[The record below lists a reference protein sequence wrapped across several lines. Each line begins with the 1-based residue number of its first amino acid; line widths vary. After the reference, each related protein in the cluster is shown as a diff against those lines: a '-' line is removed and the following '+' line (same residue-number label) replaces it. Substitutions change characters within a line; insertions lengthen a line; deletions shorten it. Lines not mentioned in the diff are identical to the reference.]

1 MVVCLIDLII
11 GDLVE
16 FESQID
22 LLNDFLN
29 IDILMEYTY
38 SIIDFYFY

>member
-1 MVVCLIDLII
+1 MLIDLII

-16 FESQID
+16 FESQND

-29 IDILMEYTY
+29 IDILIEYTH
-38 SIIDFYFY
+38 SVIDFYFY